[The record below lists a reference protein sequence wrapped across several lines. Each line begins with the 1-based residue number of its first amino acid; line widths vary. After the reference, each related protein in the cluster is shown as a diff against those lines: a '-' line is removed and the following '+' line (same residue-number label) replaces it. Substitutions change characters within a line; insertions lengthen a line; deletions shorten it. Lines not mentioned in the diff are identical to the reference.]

1 MSKKELTY
9 KQAMQ
14 ELETI
19 LAKIES
25 EDVDID
31 KMTGMIK
38 RATELIEFCK
48 TRLTKTKDEIEKS
61 LKLLDNNK

>member
-1 MSKKELTY
+1 MAKKELTY

-14 ELETI
+14 ELEAI
-19 LAKIES
+19 LAEIES

>member
-1 MSKKELTY
+1 MATKELTY

-14 ELETI
+14 ELEAI
-19 LAKIES
+19 LAEIES

>member
-1 MSKKELTY
+1 MAKKELTY

-14 ELETI
+14 ELEAI
-19 LAKIES
+19 LAEIES
-25 EDVDID
+25 EDVDLD
-31 KMTGMIK
+31 KMAGMIK

-48 TRLTKTKDEIEKS
+48 NRLTKTKEEIEKS

>member
-1 MSKKELTY
+1 MAKKELTY

-14 ELETI
+14 ELEAI
-19 LAKIES
+19 LAEIES

-31 KMTGMIK
+31 KMTEMIK
-38 RATELIEFCK
+38 RATELIQFCK
-48 TRLTKTKDEIEKS
+48 TRLTNTKDEIEKS